1 MSRHR
6 YGNLG
11 RTEKNCAFIR
21 SVILDMHKDKTKAD
35 HYQEIFGSKAERKAL
50 IAMASRLW
58 ASPSMQEYAEEVRA
72 EMREKFMVTVESL
85 TEELEEARKAALGAE
100 NPQCG
105 AAVSAT
111 MGKAKLYGLDKQLVE
126 HSGSIKFDDLTEE
139 DIDRRIAA
147 LQRAEV

>member
-35 HYQEIFGSKAERKAL
+35 HYQEIFGSQAERKAL
-50 IAMASRLW
+50 ISMASRLW
-58 ASPSMQEYAEEVRA
+58 ASPAMQEYAEEVRA

-85 TEELEEARKAALGAE
+85 IAELEEARQVGLKTETAA
-100 NPQCG
+100 PM
-105 AAVSAT
+105 VSAT
-111 MGKAKLYGLDKQLVE
+111 MGKAKLMGLDKQIIE
-126 HSGSIKFDDLTEE
+126 HRG
-139 DIDRRIAA
+139 DIPVGAVTI
-147 LQRAEV
+147 EVVSARPENNGN

>member
-35 HYQEIFGSKAERKAL
+35 HYQEIFGSQAERKAL
-50 IAMASRLW
+50 ISMASRLW
-58 ASPSMQEYAEEVRA
+58 ASPAMQEYAEEVRA

-85 TEELEEARKAALGAE
+85 IAELEEARQVGLKTETAG
-100 NPQCG
+100 PM
-105 AAVSAT
+105 VSAT
-111 MGKAKLYGLDKQLVE
+111 MGKAKLMGLDKQIIE
-126 HSGSIKFDDLTEE
+126 HRGDIPVGSVTI
-139 DIDRRIAA
+139 
-147 LQRAEV
+147 EVVSARPENNGN

>member
-35 HYQEIFGSKAERKAL
+35 HYQEIFGSQAERKAL
-50 IAMASRLW
+50 ISMASRLW
-58 ASPSMQEYAEEVRA
+58 ASPAMQEYAEEVRA

-85 TEELEEARKAALGAE
+85 IAELEEARQVGLKTETAG
-100 NPQCG
+100 PM
-105 AAVSAT
+105 VSAT
-111 MGKAKLYGLDKQLVE
+111 MGKAKLMGLDKQIIE
-126 HSGSIKFDDLTEE
+126 HRG
-139 DIDRRIAA
+139 DIPVGAVTI
-147 LQRAEV
+147 EVVSARPENNGN

>member
-35 HYQEIFGSKAERKAL
+35 HYQEIFGSQAERKAL
-50 IAMASRLW
+50 ISMASRLW
-58 ASPSMQEYAEEVRA
+58 ASPAMQEYAEEVRA

-85 TEELEEARKAALGAE
+85 TAELEEARTIAKEDRTPSAM
-100 NPQCG
+100 
-105 AAVSAT
+105 VSAT
-111 MGKAKLYGLDKQLVE
+111 MGKAKLYGLDKQVID
-126 HSGSIKFDDLTEE
+126 HTSSDGSMTTIPTMIVLAAPDDPS
-139 DIDRRIAA
+139 
-147 LQRAEV
+147 QN

>member
-35 HYQEIFGSKAERKAL
+35 HYQDIFGSQANRKAL
-50 IAMASRLW
+50 ISMASRLW

-85 TEELEEARKAALGAE
+85 TEELEEARIIGRDDRAPAAMVA
-100 NPQCG
+100 
-105 AAVSAT
+105 AT
-111 MGKAKLYGLDKQLVE
+111 MGKAKLYGLDKQVVE

>member
-21 SVILDMHKDKTKAD
+21 AVILDMHKDKTKAD
-35 HYQEIFGSKAERKAL
+35 HYQEIFGSHANRKAL
-50 IAMASRLW
+50 ISMASRLW

-85 TEELEEARKAALGAE
+85 TEELEEARIIGRDDRAPAAMVA
-100 NPQCG
+100 
-105 AAVSAT
+105 AT
-111 MGKAKLYGLDKQLVE
+111 MGKAKLYGLDKQVVE
-126 HSGSIKFDDLTEE
+126 HSGSVQYTDMTDDELE
-139 DIDRRIAA
+139 RRIQA
-147 LQRAEV
+147 LKKT

>member
-35 HYQEIFGSKAERKAL
+35 HYQEIFGSHAERKAL
-50 IAMASRLW
+50 ISMASRLW
-58 ASPSMQEYAEEVRA
+58 ASPAMQEYADEVRA

-85 TEELEEARKAALGAE
+85 TAELEEARTIAKEDRVPSAM
-100 NPQCG
+100 
-105 AAVSAT
+105 VSAT
-111 MGKAKLYGLDKQLVE
+111 LGKAKLYGLDKQVIE
-126 HSGSIKFDDLTEE
+126 HKGPDMAGILQDLIEK
-139 DIDRRIAA
+139 
-147 LQRAEV
+147 LPG

>member
-35 HYQEIFGSKAERKAL
+35 HYQEIFGSQANRKAL
-50 IAMASRLW
+50 ISMASRLW
-58 ASPSMQEYAEEVRA
+58 ASPAMQEYAEEVRA

-85 TEELEEARKAALGAE
+85 IAELEEARQVGLKTETAG
-100 NPQCG
+100 PM
-105 AAVSAT
+105 VSAT
-111 MGKAKLYGLDKQLVE
+111 MGKAKLMGLDKQIIE
-126 HSGSIKFDDLTEE
+126 HRG
-139 DIDRRIAA
+139 DIPVGAVTI
-147 LQRAEV
+147 EVVSARPENNGN

>member
-35 HYQEIFGSKAERKAL
+35 HYQEIFGSQANRKAL
-50 IAMASRLW
+50 ISMASRLW
-58 ASPSMQEYAEEVRA
+58 ASPAMQEYAEEVRA

-85 TEELEEARKAALGAE
+85 TEELEQARTIAMEDRAPSAM
-100 NPQCG
+100 
-105 AAVSAT
+105 VSAT
-111 MGKAKLYGLDKQLVE
+111 MGKAKLYGLDRQIIE
-126 HSGSIKFDDLTEE
+126 HKGPDMAGILQDLIEK
-139 DIDRRIAA
+139 
-147 LQRAEV
+147 LPG